1 MYYRWLRA
9 YVTWLFECNIMNVTF
24 ENRVTAELDQT
35 LSNVTT
41 QATSLIRRFRDLDA
55 DDIGNLTIPE
65 LPHHALL
72 DARLL
77 AGLYRE
83 LAPTVEQ

>member
-1 MYYRWLRA
+1 MLHSK
-9 YVTWLFECNIMNVTF
+9 NS
-24 ENRVTAELDQT
+24 VTAELDQA

-55 DDIGNLTIPE
+55 DDICNMTIPD
-65 LPHHALL
+65 LPHHTIL
-72 DARLL
+72 DARLQ